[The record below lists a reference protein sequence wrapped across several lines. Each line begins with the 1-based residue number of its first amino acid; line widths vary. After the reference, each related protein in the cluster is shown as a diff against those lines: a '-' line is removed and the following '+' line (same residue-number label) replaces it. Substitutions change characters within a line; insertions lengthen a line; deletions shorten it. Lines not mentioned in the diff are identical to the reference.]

1 MLSFFDVVTSF
12 LQGIRNYFCPPHAVS
27 QPCDVEMSQPRDA
40 EMSQP
45 RDAEMSQPGKVEVG
59 REVVVVGCEVASP
72 PPQIS
77 LPKENQDLSQS
88 RESYFV
94 SLATFISKTHQD
106 LLTGG
111 GHSNIRWTAFLGAS
125 CSKTR
130 YVPVRAYPEADEECT
145 IDTLFAQHYI
155 DGSEPWVTRLG
166 VVVEKESLE
175 GFYMVTS
182 PITLPGLE
190 TNAII
195 QRLVVAVPLEA
206 TGLPG
211 SKGNILIAKVDRA
224 GRVLDIERND
234 WFVIQ
239 KELLTYFSAPGYDP
253 KIITCWELR
262 SIQSSIP
269 GSILSPI
276 LDPELQLPLTIY
288 HEEWKVIA
296 PISNSIL
303 GVGSHVVF
311 SGHLP
316 CKEEELDGGDSAISA
331 YVTRHGTIVRIH
343 AFYQGWV
350 YFQLDVLRQP
360 PNIRNCL
367 LIVPLHHTKL
377 SKWDRVK
384 YWAKYP
390 FLPIESSND
399 WHSIPRLHPRLERDY
414 NPEDYQVGLIV

>member
-211 SKGNILIAKVDRA
+211 SKGNILIAKVYRA

-239 KELLTYFSAPGYDP
+239 KELLTYFSAPGYG
-253 KIITCWELR
+253 I
-262 SIQSSIP
+262 
-269 GSILSPI
+269 
-276 LDPELQLPLTIY
+276 
-288 HEEWKVIA
+288 
-296 PISNSIL
+296 
-303 GVGSHVVF
+303 
-311 SGHLP
+311 
-316 CKEEELDGGDSAISA
+316 
-331 YVTRHGTIVRIH
+331 
-343 AFYQGWV
+343 
-350 YFQLDVLRQP
+350 
-360 PNIRNCL
+360 
-367 LIVPLHHTKL
+367 
-377 SKWDRVK
+377 
-384 YWAKYP
+384 
-390 FLPIESSND
+390 
-399 WHSIPRLHPRLERDY
+399 
-414 NPEDYQVGLIV
+414 

>member
-59 REVVVVGCEVASP
+59 REVVVLWLDVKWHRRLRKLYGLKIECLV
-72 PPQIS
+72 S

-190 TNAII
+190 TNAYH

-239 KELLTYFSAPGYDP
+239 KELLTYFSAPGYG
-253 KIITCWELR
+253 I
-262 SIQSSIP
+262 
-269 GSILSPI
+269 
-276 LDPELQLPLTIY
+276 
-288 HEEWKVIA
+288 
-296 PISNSIL
+296 
-303 GVGSHVVF
+303 
-311 SGHLP
+311 
-316 CKEEELDGGDSAISA
+316 
-331 YVTRHGTIVRIH
+331 
-343 AFYQGWV
+343 
-350 YFQLDVLRQP
+350 
-360 PNIRNCL
+360 
-367 LIVPLHHTKL
+367 
-377 SKWDRVK
+377 
-384 YWAKYP
+384 
-390 FLPIESSND
+390 
-399 WHSIPRLHPRLERDY
+399 
-414 NPEDYQVGLIV
+414 

>member
-1 MLSFFDVVTSF
+1 
-12 LQGIRNYFCPPHAVS
+12 
-27 QPCDVEMSQPRDA
+27 MSQLVMLRCHK
-40 EMSQP
+40 
-45 RDAEMSQPGKVEVG
+45 PGKVEVWTL
-59 REVVVVGCEVASP
+59 RSLWLDEVASP
-72 PPQIS
+72 PPRIS
-77 LPKENQDLSQS
+77 LPKENQDLSRS
-88 RESYFV
+88 RERYFV
-94 SLATFISKTHQD
+94 LGD
-106 LLTGG
+106 LHIEDASGG

-155 DGSEPWVTRLG
+155 DGSEPL
-166 VVVEKESLE
+166 
-175 GFYMVTS
+175 
-182 PITLPGLE
+182 GLE
-190 TNAII
+190 TNTII

-224 GRVLDIERND
+224 GR
-234 WFVIQ
+234 
-239 KELLTYFSAPGYDP
+239 DP

-269 GSILSPI
+269 RSILSPI
-276 LDPELQLPLTIY
+276 LDPDFSSPASLSRPLTIY

-343 AFYQGWV
+343 AFCQGWV

-399 WHSIPRLHPRLERDY
+399 WHSIPCLHPRLERDY
-414 NPEDYQVGLIV
+414 DPEDYQVGSIV